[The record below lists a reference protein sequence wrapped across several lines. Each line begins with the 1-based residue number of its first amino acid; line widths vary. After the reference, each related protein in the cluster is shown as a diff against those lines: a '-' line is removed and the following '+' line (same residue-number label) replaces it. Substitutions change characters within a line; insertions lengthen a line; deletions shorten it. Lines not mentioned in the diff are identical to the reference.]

1 VGSGGFWGKGF
12 RNGSQNQLGYIPS
25 GIRISSCRRGL
36 KNRDLRACFWLWAV
50 YGASA
55 AFGAECS
62 TRERS
67 RGNVSGHGRRSGA
80 WVPCTGKRGNGD
92 RRYAGNR
99 HPLPL
104 MSYGVPPRC
113 LFPGDWPGDECPA
126 SPLRQLTKPPVR
138 CDVSASAERTGEEID
153 LLIPAPRVASKKEFR
168 VRTASSADRP
178 ARFRRRTSL
187 DRLRNV
193 FLTVAAKRPTPLASN
208 AKPFPYK
215 CGQRASRHSRERRR
229 FLELRR
235 AKARGDASCRSRPSR
250 GRTEG

>member
-1 VGSGGFWGKGF
+1 MRGIEGGDSGAGV
-12 RNGSQNQLGYIPS
+12 
-25 GIRISSCRRGL
+25 
-36 KNRDLRACFWLWAV
+36 V

-55 AFGAECS
+55 AFSAEWS

-80 WVPCTGKRGNGD
+80 WVPCTGKRGNGH

-99 HPLPL
+99 HPVAVDELR
-104 MSYGVPPRC
+104 GFRHVVC
-113 LFPGDWPGDECPA
+113 FPGDWPGDECPA

-138 CDVSASAERTGEEID
+138 CDVSASAERTGEEIGFVD
-153 LLIPAPRVASKKEFR
+153 PGPAGVASKKDFR

-193 FLTVAAKRPTPLASN
+193 FSDGGPDPVG
-208 AKPFPYK
+208 AKPSGFERQATSLQVWPTSLPAFPAAAPVFGNSDGHK
-215 CGQRASRHSRERRR
+215 RAATRPVAPGQAG
-229 FLELRR
+229 
-235 AKARGDASCRSRPSR
+235 ATPKGDSGHDAITHEESAAP
-250 GRTEG
+250 